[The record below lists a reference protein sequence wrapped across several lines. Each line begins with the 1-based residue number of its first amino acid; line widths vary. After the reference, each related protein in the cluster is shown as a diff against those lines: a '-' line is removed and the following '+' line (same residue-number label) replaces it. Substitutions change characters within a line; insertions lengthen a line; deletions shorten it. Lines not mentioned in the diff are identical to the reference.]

1 MTTKQ
6 ELISESFIERDAN
19 LFQSLNEILNSQK
32 CFKQAA
38 LNEIIKLYEPL
49 IKKEAARGFKKYTQK
64 NQNNVCSFDDFFHT
78 AIEGFI
84 LSLQK
89 FNPELGFTFA
99 PLAIHYIKNE
109 IYNFNYDNASPVKIS
124 STFKKFFNNLNKA
137 IKSNTDVDGK
147 ISENQIKE
155 ICKSLNITY
164 SDRVVSALNAF
175 NSQTKS
181 LEIKNYENNNSLDIT
196 LDIDKEYLSN
206 YDTSINPENN
216 YLDKIDNNK
225 LKKRLS
231 SLLSVLNK
239 NEKFIINK
247 FFLEK
252 NTLSLTEISKLINLS
267 IERIRQIRN
276 SALVKLKDAGGL
288 ELKNFL
294 SI

>member
-1 MTTKQ
+1 
-6 ELISESFIERDAN
+6 
-19 LFQSLNEILNSQK
+19 
-32 CFKQAA
+32 
-38 LNEIIKLYEPL
+38 
-49 IKKEAARGFKKYTQK
+49 
-64 NQNNVCSFDDFFHT
+64 
-78 AIEGFI
+78 
-84 LSLQK
+84 
-89 FNPELGFTFA
+89 
-99 PLAIHYIKNE
+99 
-109 IYNFNYDNASPVKIS
+109 
-124 STFKKFFNNLNKA
+124 
-137 IKSNTDVDGK
+137 VDGK